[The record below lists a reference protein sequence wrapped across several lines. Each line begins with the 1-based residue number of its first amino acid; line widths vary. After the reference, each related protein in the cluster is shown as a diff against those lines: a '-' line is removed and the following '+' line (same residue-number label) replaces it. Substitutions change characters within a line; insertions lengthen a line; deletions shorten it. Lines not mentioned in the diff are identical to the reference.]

1 MKSMI
6 SLKIKG
12 MWENKISGN
21 VLALQWTSFENKKQV
36 VSFGMKMATSRLEKE
51 CKNNGKGWAGAT

>member
-1 MKSMI
+1 
-6 SLKIKG
+6 